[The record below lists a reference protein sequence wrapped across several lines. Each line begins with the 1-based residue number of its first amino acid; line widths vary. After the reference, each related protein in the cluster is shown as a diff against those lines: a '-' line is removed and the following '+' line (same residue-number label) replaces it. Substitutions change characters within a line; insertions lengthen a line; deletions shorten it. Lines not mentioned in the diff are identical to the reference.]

1 MVYTQV
7 FAAVPEQGPTPLVG
21 SVGMG
26 TLTGSVGV
34 VKTGQAH
41 SGGRS
46 VRGGGLG
53 RWAWVVGAVGIVA
66 GWLVV

>member
-26 TLTGSVGV
+26 TLTGNVGV

-41 SGGRS
+41 SGGRR
-46 VRGGGLG
+46 VRGGGIG
-53 RWAWVVGAVGIVA
+53 RCGWVVGAVGMVG
-66 GWLVV
+66 GWLMA